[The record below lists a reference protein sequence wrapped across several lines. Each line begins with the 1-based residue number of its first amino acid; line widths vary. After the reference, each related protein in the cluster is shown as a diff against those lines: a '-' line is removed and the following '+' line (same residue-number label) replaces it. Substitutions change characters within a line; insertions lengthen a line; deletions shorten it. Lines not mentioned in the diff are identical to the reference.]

1 MTSPHRSKSMALRT
15 GSAPLWVLAAC
26 ALGALAPS
34 APAQDAPPARAA
46 AEESV
51 REKVER
57 LLPDFMS
64 ESESTRARA
73 EKEIVAL
80 GEPARAELDRLT
92 RDTDP
97 QKAIAALKLL
107 QSPAWERRARQAEDA
122 RRDAPGRGPAIGPRL
137 PDIDLRRLQDEL
149 DRQMQDMRR
158 SVEEWRKQFDADDW
172 MPGFE
177 AHGGSPSKQD
187 ESRGASSG
195 QVIENGRSL
204 SWTID
209 DAGKVKVTVRD
220 GNDAAEQV
228 YEAASLAELRKQH
241 PDVAKR
247 LDGFLPSGGLRR
259 WTLVWPPRAS
269 WDETD
274 RTGAAQRDPELRD
287 GEQKLAPA
295 EQSDTPL
302 LAVPGPVLGITW
314 GDVPDVLRD
323 QLDLPVGGLVVTGV
337 AADSVAARLGV
348 RRNDVLVSL
357 GGRPI
362 ASPADIRKTLESA
375 RAPGEVSKPLAAEVL
390 RKGKR
395 ETLTEAR
402 TETR

>member
-1 MTSPHRSKSMALRT
+1 MTSQHRSKSMALRI
-15 GSAPLWVLAAC
+15 GAAPSLVLAAC
-26 ALGALAPS
+26 ALGAIAPS
-34 APAQDAPPARAA
+34 APAQEAPPVRAE

-64 ESESTRARA
+64 DTAATRARA

-92 RDTDP
+92 RDADP

-107 QSPAWERRARQAEDA
+107 QSPAWERSARRAEDASRDEDA
-122 RRDAPGRGPAIGPRL
+122 RRDDPGRGPAIGPRL
-137 PDIDLRRLQDEL
+137 PDIDMRRLQEDL
-149 DRQMQDMRR
+149 DRQIRDMRR
-158 SVEEWRKQFDADDW
+158 SLDEWTKQFDTDDW

-177 AHGGSPSKQD
+177 SRGGTPSPG

-195 QVIENGRSL
+195 QVVENGRSL
-204 SWTID
+204 AWSID
-209 DAGKVKVTVRD
+209 EAGKVKVTVRD
-220 GNDAAEQV
+220 GKDAAEQI
-228 YEAASLAELRKQH
+228 YEAPSLAELRKQH

-247 LDGFLPSGGLRR
+247 LDAFLPTGGLRR
-259 WTLVWPPRAS
+259 WTLIWPPRAS
-269 WDETD
+269 WDERESD
-274 RTGAAQRDPELRD
+274 GAARDPELRD

-295 EQSDTPL
+295 DPADAPL
-302 LAVPGPVLGITW
+302 AVVPGPVLGITW

-323 QLDLPVGGLVVTGV
+323 QLELPAGGVVVTGV
-337 AADSVAARLGV
+337 SPDSIAAKLGL

-357 GGRPI
+357 AGRPV
-362 ASPADIRKTLESA
+362 ASPQDIRRALESA
-375 RAPGEVSKPLAAEVL
+375 RPPHGDAAPISAEIL

-395 ETLTEAR
+395 ETLTE
-402 TETR
+402 TR